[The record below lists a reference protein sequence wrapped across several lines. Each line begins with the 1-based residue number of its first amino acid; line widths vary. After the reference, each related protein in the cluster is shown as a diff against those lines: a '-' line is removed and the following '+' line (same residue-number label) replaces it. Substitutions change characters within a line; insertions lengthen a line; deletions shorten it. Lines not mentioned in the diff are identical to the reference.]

1 MKYTVNQLYQHLYER
16 PLNIYEI
23 FKGFFG
29 EDFVDIQTCLGR
41 ELSSFKEY
49 LFAKIC
55 DESSFS
61 NEAIEEICN
70 QSFEVTGEQLTGLEN
85 TVKDKRFIIYVW
97 WPRVTVTNE
106 YGKSV
111 NILDLYAKVEI
122 QGDGTIPYECNGFRL
137 NRATYTREQF
147 ISNYMHSHINVIPKN
162 NFADFQIPCLGRGP
176 IISTIG
182 TLKNDYDEATWM
194 LFCQELS
201 MYVTVESI
209 SGGPYHRMEN
219 IGNVSQNLMYTGYN
233 FGGYIGK
240 ADFLKQFTNDDLK
253 KFIQYYLKHG
263 HLSFRFMNNVFT
275 WSMPYYEYIIDIS
288 NSFID
293 FYNKYYSTSDRNLNN
308 FFSNGL
314 LKQVIVADGKFY
326 NEGEYD
332 SFDINDFSEYQNKL
346 VLTFKGKEIRTTIIN
361 NKQESE
367 STLTTVISNNVAMFI
382 LQKILRTI
390 NFRYKNEHN
399 NKNRRNQEV
408 TPTCERVIYL

>member
-1 MKYTVNQLYQHLYER
+1 MEYTVNQLYQHLFEK
-16 PLNIYEI
+16 PLSIYDT

-29 EDFVDIQTCLGR
+29 EDFVDIQTHQGR

-49 LFAKIC
+49 LFVKIC
-55 DESSFS
+55 DEASITNGDKDEDF
-61 NEAIEEICN
+61 NLHFEI
-70 QSFEVTGEQLTGLEN
+70 SAEQLVELEN
-85 TVKDKRFIIYVW
+85 IAKDKRFIIYVW

-106 YGKSV
+106 YNKSV
-111 NILDLYAKVEI
+111 NIQDLYAKIEI
-122 QGDGTIPYECNGFRL
+122 QNDGTIPYECNGFRL

-147 ISNYMHSHINVIPKN
+147 LSNYMHSHINTIPKN
-162 NFADFQIPCLGRGP
+162 NFTQFQVPCLGRGP

-182 TLKNDYDEATWM
+182 TLKNEYDEVTWM

-209 SGGPYHRMEN
+209 SGGPYHRMET
-219 IGNVSQNLMYTGYN
+219 IGNVPQNLMYSGYSFNYTG
-233 FGGYIGK
+233 K
-240 ADFLKQFTNDDLK
+240 VDFLSLFTNDDLK
-253 KFIQYYLKHG
+253 KFIKYYLKHG
-263 HLSFRFMNNVFT
+263 HLSLGYMNSAFT

-293 FYNKYYSTSDRNLNN
+293 FYNKYYSTTAGNLDNC
-308 FFSNGL
+308 FSKGM

-326 NEGEYD
+326 NEGDYN
-332 SFDINDFSEYQNKL
+332 SFDINNFSEYQNKL

-361 NKQESE
+361 NKQGSE
-367 STLTTVISNNVAMFI
+367 ATLTIVISNNVAMFI

-399 NKNRRNQEV
+399 KYRRNQEA
-408 TPTCERVIYL
+408 TPACERVLYL

>member
-1 MKYTVNQLYQHLYER
+1 MKYTVNQLYQHLYEI

-41 ELSSFKEY
+41 GLSSFKEY

-55 DESSFS
+55 DESSITKGAS
-61 NEAIEEICN
+61 EGDYNL
-70 QSFEVTGEQLTGLEN
+70 SFDVTEEQLVELGN
-85 TVKDKRFIIYVW
+85 IAKDRRFIIYVW
-97 WPRVTVTNE
+97 WSRVTVTNE
-106 YGKSV
+106 YNKSV
-111 NILDLYAKVEI
+111 NIQDLYAKVEI
-122 QGDGTIPYECNGFRL
+122 QGDGRIPYECNGFRL

-147 ISNYMHSHINVIPKN
+147 MSNYMHSHINIIPKN
-162 NFADFQIPCLGRGP
+162 NFADFQMPCLGMGP

-209 SGGPYHRMEN
+209 SGGPYRRMEN

-308 FFSNGL
+308 CFSNGL

>member
-1 MKYTVNQLYQHLYER
+1 MEYTINQLYQYLFEK
-16 PLNIYEI
+16 PLAIYEI

-29 EDFVDIQTCLGR
+29 KDFVDIQTCQGR

-49 LFAKIC
+49 LLAKIC
-55 DESSFS
+55 DESFMPKEAAEEEYNLSF
-61 NEAIEEICN
+61 NITEM
-70 QSFEVTGEQLTGLEN
+70 QLKELKTTLE
-85 TVKDKRFIIYVW
+85 DKRLIIYVW

-106 YGKSV
+106 YNKSV
-111 NILDLYAKVEI
+111 NIQDLYAKIEI
-122 QGDGTIPYECNGFRL
+122 QNDGTIPYECNGFRL

-147 ISNYMHSHINVIPKN
+147 LSNYMHSHIHTIPKN
-162 NFADFQIPCLGRGP
+162 NFTQFQIPCLGRGP

-182 TLKNDYDEATWM
+182 TLKNEYDETTWM

-209 SGGPYHRMEN
+209 SGGPYHRMET
-219 IGNVSQNLMYTGYN
+219 IVNVSLDSMYTGYTFN
-233 FGGYIGK
+233 YAGK
-240 ADFLKQFTNDDLK
+240 VDFLSLFTNDDLK
-253 KFIQYYLKHG
+253 KFIKYYLKHG
-263 HLSFRFMNNVFT
+263 HLSLGYMNSAFT

-293 FYNKYYSTSDRNLNN
+293 FYNKYYSTTAGNLDNC
-308 FFSNGL
+308 FSKGM

-326 NEGEYD
+326 NEGDYN
-332 SFDINDFSEYQNKL
+332 SFDINNFSEYQNKL

-361 NKQESE
+361 NKQGSE
-367 STLTTVISNNVAMFI
+367 ATLTTVISNNVAMFI

-399 NKNRRNQEV
+399 KYRRNQEA
-408 TPTCERVIYL
+408 TPACERVLYL

>member
-1 MKYTVNQLYQHLYER
+1 MKYTVNQLYQQLYEK

-49 LFAKIC
+49 LLAKIC
-55 DESSFS
+55 DESFMPKGTAEKDY
-61 NEAIEEICN
+61 NLPFDI
-70 QSFEVTGEQLTGLEN
+70 TKEQLVELEN
-85 TVKDKRFIIYVW
+85 IVKDKRFIIYVW

-106 YGKSV
+106 YDRSV
-111 NILDLYAKVEI
+111 NIQDLYAKIEI
-122 QGDGTIPYECNGFRL
+122 QGDGTIPYEHNGFRL
-137 NRATYTREQF
+137 NRATYSREQF
-147 ISNYMHSHINVIPKN
+147 LSNYMHSHINVIPKN
-162 NFADFQIPCLGRGP
+162 NFTDFQIPCLGSGP
-176 IISTIG
+176 ILSTIG

-209 SGGPYHRMEN
+209 SGGPYHRMET
-219 IGNVSQNLMYTGYN
+219 IGNVSLNSMYTGYTFN
-233 FGGYIGK
+233 YAGK
-240 ADFLKQFTNDDLK
+240 ADFLSLFTNDDLK
-253 KFIQYYLKHG
+253 KFIHYYLKHG
-263 HLSFRFMNNVFT
+263 HLSLGYMNSVFT

-293 FYNKYYSTSDRNLNN
+293 FYNKYYSTTVGNLNN
-308 FFSNGL
+308 CFSKGM

-326 NEGEYD
+326 NEGNYN
-332 SFDINDFSEYQNKL
+332 SFDINNFSEYQNKL

-361 NKQESE
+361 NKQGSE
-367 STLTTVISNNVAMFI
+367 ATLTTVISNSVAMFI

-399 NKNRRNQEV
+399 KYRRNKKV
-408 TPTCERVIYL
+408 TTACERIIYL

>member
-29 EDFVDIQTCLGR
+29 EDFVDIQTCQGR

-55 DESSFS
+55 DESSITKGT
-61 NEAIEEICN
+61 AEEDYN
-70 QSFEVTGEQLTGLEN
+70 LSFDVTKEQLVELEN
-85 TVKDKRFIIYVW
+85 IVKDKRFIIYVW

-111 NILDLYAKVEI
+111 NIQDLYAKVEI

-137 NRATYTREQF
+137 NRATYTRKQF

-162 NFADFQIPCLGRGP
+162 NFTDFQIPCLGTGP

-182 TLKNDYDEATWM
+182 TLKNDYDEVTWM

-209 SGGPYHRMEN
+209 SGGPYRRMEN
-219 IGNVSQNLMYTGYN
+219 IGNVSLHTIYTGYN
-233 FGGYIGK
+233 FNYAGK
-240 ADFLKQFTNDDLK
+240 TDFLCQFTNDDLK

-263 HLSFRFMNNVFT
+263 HLSLGYKNNVFT

-293 FYNKYYSTSDRNLNN
+293 FYNKYYSTTAQNL
-308 FFSNGL
+308 SNCFNTDL

-326 NEGEYD
+326 NEGEYN
-332 SFDINDFSEYQNKL
+332 SFDINNLSGYQNKL
-346 VLTFKGKEIRTTIIN
+346 VLVFKGKEICTTIIN
-361 NKQESE
+361 NKQSSE
-367 STLTTVISNNVAMFI
+367 STLTTIINNNVAMFI

-408 TPTCERVIYL
+408 TTACERVIYL

>member
-1 MKYTVNQLYQHLYER
+1 MKYTVNQLYQQLFEK
-16 PLNIYEI
+16 PLSIYEI

-29 EDFVDIQTCLGR
+29 EDFVDIQTHQGR
-41 ELSSFKEY
+41 ELTSFKEY
-49 LFAKIC
+49 LCAKIC
-55 DESSFS
+55 DETSFS

-70 QSFEVTGEQLTGLEN
+70 QSFEVTEEQLTDLEN

-106 YGKSV
+106 YNKSV
-111 NILDLYAKVEI
+111 NIQDLYAKIEI
-122 QGDGTIPYECNGFRL
+122 QNDGTIPYKCNGFRL

-147 ISNYMHSHINVIPKN
+147 MRGYMHSHINIIPKN
-162 NFADFQIPCLGRGP
+162 NFTQFQIPCLGRGP

-209 SGGPYHRMEN
+209 AGGPYHKMEN
-219 IGNVSQNLMYTGYN
+219 IVNTSLNLMYVGYN
-233 FGGYIGK
+233 FDYASK
-240 ADFLKQFTNDDLK
+240 ADFLSQFTNDDLK
-253 KFIQYYLKHG
+253 KFIQYYLKHA
-263 HLSFRFMNNVFT
+263 HLSLRYMNNVFT
-275 WSMPYYEYIIDIS
+275 WGMPYYEYIIDIS

-293 FYNKYYSTSDRNLNN
+293 FYNKYCSTTARNLNN
-308 FFSNGL
+308 CFSKGI

-326 NEGEYD
+326 NEGD
-332 SFDINDFSEYQNKL
+332 CNNFDINNFSEYQDKP
-346 VLTFKGKEIRTTIIN
+346 VLTFKGKEIHTAIIN
-361 NKQESE
+361 DKRGSE
-367 STLTTVISNNVAMFI
+367 AALTTVISNNVAMFI

-408 TPTCERVIYL
+408 TSACERVIYL

>member
-1 MKYTVNQLYQHLYER
+1 MEYTVNQLYQYLFEK
-16 PLNIYEI
+16 PLAIYEI

-29 EDFVDIQTCLGR
+29 ENFVDIQTCQGR

-49 LFAKIC
+49 LLAKIC
-55 DESSFS
+55 DESFMPKEAAEEEYNLSF
-61 NEAIEEICN
+61 NITEM
-70 QSFEVTGEQLTGLEN
+70 QLKELKTTLE
-85 TVKDKRFIIYVW
+85 DKRLIIYVW
-97 WPRVTVTNE
+97 WPKVTVTNE
-106 YGKSV
+106 YNKSV
-111 NILDLYAKVEI
+111 NIQDLYAKIEI

-147 ISNYMHSHINVIPKN
+147 MSNYMHSHINVIPKN
-162 NFADFQIPCLGRGP
+162 NFTQFQIPCLGRGP

-209 SGGPYHRMEN
+209 SGGPYHRMES
-219 IGNVSQNLMYTGYN
+219 IGNVSQNSMYTGYN
-233 FGGYIGK
+233 FNFAGK
-240 ADFLKQFTNDDLK
+240 ADFLSQFTNDDLK

-263 HLSFRFMNNVFT
+263 HLSLGYMNSAFT

-293 FYNKYYSTSDRNLNN
+293 FYNKYYSTTAGNLDNC
-308 FFSNGL
+308 FSKGM
-314 LKQVIVADGKFY
+314 LKQVIVTDGKFY
-326 NEGEYD
+326 NEGDYNN
-332 SFDINDFSEYQNKL
+332 FDINNFSEYQNKL
-346 VLTFKGKEIRTTIIN
+346 VLVFKGKEIRTTIIN
-361 NKQESE
+361 NEQRKET
-367 STLTTVISNNVAMFI
+367 TLTTVINNNIAMFI

-399 NKNRRNQEV
+399 KYRRNQEAA
-408 TPTCERVIYL
+408 PACERVLYL

>member
-1 MKYTVNQLYQHLYER
+1 MEYTVNQLYQHLFEK
-16 PLNIYEI
+16 PLSIYDT

-29 EDFVDIQTCLGR
+29 EDFVDIQTHPGR

-55 DESSFS
+55 DEASITNGDKDEDF
-61 NEAIEEICN
+61 NLHFEI
-70 QSFEVTGEQLTGLEN
+70 SAEQLVELEN
-85 TVKDKRFIIYVW
+85 IAKDKRFIIYVW
-97 WPRVTVTNE
+97 WPKVTVTNE
-106 YGKSV
+106 YNKSV
-111 NILDLYAKVEI
+111 NIQDLYAKIEI
-122 QGDGTIPYECNGFRL
+122 QNDGTIPYECNGFRL

-147 ISNYMHSHINVIPKN
+147 LSNYMHSHINTIPKN
-162 NFADFQIPCLGRGP
+162 NFTQFQIPCLGTGP

-182 TLKNDYDEATWM
+182 TLKNEYDETTWM

-209 SGGPYHRMEN
+209 SGGPYHRMET
-219 IGNVSQNLMYTGYN
+219 IGNVSLNSMYTGYTFN
-233 FGGYIGK
+233 YAGK
-240 ADFLKQFTNDDLK
+240 VDFLSLFTNDDLK
-253 KFIQYYLKHG
+253 KFIKYYLKHG
-263 HLSFRFMNNVFT
+263 HLSLGYMNSAFT

-293 FYNKYYSTSDRNLNN
+293 FYNKYYSTTAGNLDNC
-308 FFSNGL
+308 FSKGM

-326 NEGEYD
+326 NEGDYN

-361 NKQESE
+361 NKQGSE
-367 STLTTVISNNVAMFI
+367 ATLTTVISNNVAMFI

-399 NKNRRNQEV
+399 KYRRNQEA
-408 TPTCERVIYL
+408 TPACERVLYL

>member
-1 MKYTVNQLYQHLYER
+1 MEYTVNQLYQHLFEK
-16 PLNIYEI
+16 PLSIYDT

-29 EDFVDIQTCLGR
+29 EDFVDIQTHQGR
-41 ELSSFKEY
+41 ELASFKEY

-55 DESSFS
+55 DEAFIT
-61 NEAIEEICN
+61 NGDKEEDFN
-70 QSFEVTGEQLTGLEN
+70 LHFEVSAEQLVELEN
-85 TVKDKRFIIYVW
+85 IAKDKRFIIYVW

-106 YGKSV
+106 YNKSV
-111 NILDLYAKVEI
+111 NIQDLYAKIEI
-122 QGDGTIPYECNGFRL
+122 QGDGTIPYECNGFKL

-147 ISNYMHSHINVIPKN
+147 MNNYMHSHINVIPKS
-162 NFADFQIPCLGRGP
+162 NFAEFQIPCLGTGP

-219 IGNVSQNLMYTGYN
+219 IGNVSQNSMYTGYTFKFADKAN
-233 FGGYIGK
+233 F
-240 ADFLKQFTNDDLK
+240 LSQFTSDDLR

-263 HLSFRFMNNVFT
+263 HLSLGYINNVFT
-275 WSMPYYEYIIDIS
+275 WNMPYYEYIIDIS

-293 FYNKYYSTSDRNLNN
+293 FYNKYYSTTASNLNN
-308 FFSNGL
+308 CFNTGL

-326 NEGEYD
+326 NEGEYN
-332 SFDINDFSEYQNKL
+332 SFDINNFSEYQNKL
-346 VLTFKGKEIRTTIIN
+346 VLVFKGKKIRTTIIN
-361 NKQESE
+361 NEQRSE
-367 STLTTVISNNVAMFI
+367 VTLTTVINNNVAMFI

-399 NKNRRNQEV
+399 IKYRRNQEV
-408 TPTCERVIYL
+408 IPACEKVFYL

>member
-1 MKYTVNQLYQHLYER
+1 MEYTVNQLYQYLFEK
-16 PLNIYEI
+16 PLAIYEI

-29 EDFVDIQTCLGR
+29 EDFVDIQTCQGR

-49 LFAKIC
+49 LLAKIC
-55 DESSFS
+55 DESFMPKEAAEEEYNLSF
-61 NEAIEEICN
+61 NITEM
-70 QSFEVTGEQLTGLEN
+70 QLKELKTTLE
-85 TVKDKRFIIYVW
+85 DKRLIIYVW

-106 YGKSV
+106 YNKSV
-111 NILDLYAKVEI
+111 NIQDLYAKIEI
-122 QGDGTIPYECNGFRL
+122 QNDGTIPYECKGFRL

-147 ISNYMHSHINVIPKN
+147 LSNYMHSHINKIPKN
-162 NFADFQIPCLGRGP
+162 NFTQFQIPCLGRGP

-182 TLKNDYDEATWM
+182 TLKNEYDETTWM

-209 SGGPYHRMEN
+209 SGGPYHRMET
-219 IGNVSQNLMYTGYN
+219 IGNVSLNSMYTGYTFN
-233 FGGYIGK
+233 YTGK
-240 ADFLKQFTNDDLK
+240 VDFLSLFTNDDLK
-253 KFIQYYLKHG
+253 KFIKYYLKHG
-263 HLSFRFMNNVFT
+263 HLSLGYMNSAFT

-293 FYNKYYSTSDRNLNN
+293 FYNKYYSTTAGNLDNC
-308 FFSNGL
+308 FSKGM

-326 NEGEYD
+326 NEGDYN
-332 SFDINDFSEYQNKL
+332 SFDINNFSEYQNKL

-361 NKQESE
+361 NKQGSE
-367 STLTTVISNNVAMFI
+367 ATLTTVISNNVAMFI

-399 NKNRRNQEV
+399 KYRRNQEA
-408 TPTCERVIYL
+408 TPACERVLYL

>member
-1 MKYTVNQLYQHLYER
+1 MEYTVNQLYQYLFEK
-16 PLNIYEI
+16 PLAIYEI

-29 EDFVDIQTCLGR
+29 EDFVDIQTCQGR

-49 LFAKIC
+49 LLAKIC
-55 DESSFS
+55 DESFMPKEVAEEEYNLSF
-61 NEAIEEICN
+61 NITEM
-70 QSFEVTGEQLTGLEN
+70 QLKELKTTLE
-85 TVKDKRFIIYVW
+85 DKRLIIYVW
-97 WPRVTVTNE
+97 WPRVTVTNG
-106 YGKSV
+106 YNKSV
-111 NILDLYAKVEI
+111 NIQDLYAKIEI
-122 QGDGTIPYECNGFRL
+122 QNDGTIPYECNGFRL

-147 ISNYMHSHINVIPKN
+147 LSNYMHSHISTIPKN
-162 NFADFQIPCLGRGP
+162 NFTQFQIPCLGRGP

-182 TLKNDYDEATWM
+182 TLKNEYDETTWM

-209 SGGPYHRMEN
+209 SGGPYHRMET
-219 IGNVSQNLMYTGYN
+219 IGNVSLDIMYTGYTFN
-233 FGGYIGK
+233 YAGK
-240 ADFLKQFTNDDLK
+240 ADFLSPFTNDDLK

-263 HLSFRFMNNVFT
+263 HLSLRYMNSTFT

-293 FYNKYYSTSDRNLNN
+293 FYNKYYSTTARDLDNC
-308 FFSNGL
+308 FSKGM

-326 NEGEYD
+326 SEGDYN
-332 SFDINDFSEYQNKL
+332 SFDINNFSRYQNKL

-361 NKQESE
+361 NKQGSE
-367 STLTTVISNNVAMFI
+367 ATLTTVISNNVAMFI

-399 NKNRRNQEV
+399 IKYRRNQEV
-408 TPTCERVIYL
+408 TQACERVIYL

>member
-1 MKYTVNQLYQHLYER
+1 MEYTVNQLYQYLFEK
-16 PLNIYEI
+16 PLAIYEI

-29 EDFVDIQTCLGR
+29 KDFVDIQTCQGR

-49 LFAKIC
+49 LLAKIC
-55 DESSFS
+55 DESFMPKEAAEEEYNLSF
-61 NEAIEEICN
+61 NITEM
-70 QSFEVTGEQLTGLEN
+70 QLKELKTTLE
-85 TVKDKRFIIYVW
+85 DKRLIIYVW
-97 WPRVTVTNE
+97 WPRVTVINE
-106 YGKSV
+106 YNKSV
-111 NILDLYAKVEI
+111 NIQDLYAKIEI
-122 QGDGTIPYECNGFRL
+122 QNDGTIPYECNGFRL

-147 ISNYMHSHINVIPKN
+147 LSNYMHSHINTIPKN
-162 NFADFQIPCLGRGP
+162 NFTQFQIPCLGRGP

-182 TLKNDYDEATWM
+182 TLKNEYDETTWM

-209 SGGPYHRMEN
+209 SGGPYHRMET
-219 IGNVSQNLMYTGYN
+219 IGNVSLDSMYTGYTLN
-233 FGGYIGK
+233 YAGK
-240 ADFLKQFTNDDLK
+240 VDFLSLFTNDDLK
-253 KFIQYYLKHG
+253 KFIKYYLKHG
-263 HLSFRFMNNVFT
+263 HLSLGYMNSAFT

-293 FYNKYYSTSDRNLNN
+293 FYNKYYSTTAGNLDNC
-308 FFSNGL
+308 FSKGM

-326 NEGEYD
+326 NEGDYN
-332 SFDINDFSEYQNKL
+332 SFDINNFSEYQNKL
-346 VLTFKGKEIRTTIIN
+346 ILTFKGKEIRTTIIN
-361 NKQESE
+361 NKQGSE
-367 STLTTVISNNVAMFI
+367 ATLTTVISNNVAMFI

>member
-1 MKYTVNQLYQHLYER
+1 MEYTVNQLYQHFFEK
-16 PLNIYEI
+16 PLSIYDT

-29 EDFVDIQTCLGR
+29 EDFVDIQTQQGR

-55 DESSFS
+55 DEASIT
-61 NEAIEEICN
+61 NGDKEEDFN
-70 QSFEVTGEQLTGLEN
+70 LHFEVSAEQLVELEN
-85 TVKDKRFIIYVW
+85 IAKDKRFIIYVW
-97 WPRVTVTNE
+97 WPQVTVSNE
-106 YGKSV
+106 YDKSV
-111 NILDLYAKVEI
+111 NIQDLYAKIEI

-137 NRATYTREQF
+137 NRATYTRGQF
-147 ISNYMHSHINVIPKN
+147 MSNYMHSHINVIPKN
-162 NFADFQIPCLGRGP
+162 NFTQFQIPCLGRGP

-219 IGNVSQNLMYTGYN
+219 IGNIFQNSMYTGYN
-233 FGGYIGK
+233 FNFAGK
-240 ADFLKQFTNDDLK
+240 ADFLSLFTNDDLK

-263 HLSFRFMNNVFT
+263 HLSLGYMNSAFT

-293 FYNKYYSTSDRNLNN
+293 FYNKYYSTTAGNLDNC
-308 FFSNGL
+308 FSKGM

-326 NEGEYD
+326 NEGEYN
-332 SFDINDFSEYQNKL
+332 SFNINNFSKYQNKL

-361 NKQESE
+361 NEQSSE
-367 STLTTVISNNVAMFI
+367 STLTTVINNNVAMFI

-399 NKNRRNQEV
+399 IKYRRNQEV
-408 TPTCERVIYL
+408 TPACERVIYL

>member
-1 MKYTVNQLYQHLYER
+1 MEYTVNQLYQHLFEK
-16 PLNIYEI
+16 PLSIYDT

-29 EDFVDIQTCLGR
+29 EDFVDIQTHQGR

-49 LFAKIC
+49 LFVKIC
-55 DESSFS
+55 DEASITNGDKDEDF
-61 NEAIEEICN
+61 NLHFEI
-70 QSFEVTGEQLTGLEN
+70 SAEQLVKLEN
-85 TVKDKRFIIYVW
+85 IAKDKRFIIYVW

-106 YGKSV
+106 YNKSV
-111 NILDLYAKVEI
+111 NIQDLYAKIEI
-122 QGDGTIPYECNGFRL
+122 QNDGTIPYECNGFRL

-147 ISNYMHSHINVIPKN
+147 LSNYMHSHINTIPKN
-162 NFADFQIPCLGRGP
+162 NFTQFQIPCLGTGP

-182 TLKNDYDEATWM
+182 TLKNEYDETTWM

-209 SGGPYHRMEN
+209 SGGPYHRMET
-219 IGNVSQNLMYTGYN
+219 IGNVSLNSMYTGYTFN
-233 FGGYIGK
+233 YAGK
-240 ADFLKQFTNDDLK
+240 VDFLSLFTNDDLK
-253 KFIQYYLKHG
+253 KFIKYYLKHG
-263 HLSFRFMNNVFT
+263 HLSLGYMNSAFT

-293 FYNKYYSTSDRNLNN
+293 FYNKYYSTTAGNLDNC
-308 FFSNGL
+308 FSKGM

-326 NEGEYD
+326 NEGDYN
-332 SFDINDFSEYQNKL
+332 SFDINNFSEYQNKL

-361 NKQESE
+361 NKQGSE
-367 STLTTVISNNVAMFI
+367 ATLTIVISNNVAMFI

-399 NKNRRNQEV
+399 KYRRNQEA
-408 TPTCERVIYL
+408 TPACERVLYL

>member
-1 MKYTVNQLYQHLYER
+1 MEYTVNQLYQHLFEK
-16 PLNIYEI
+16 PLSIYDT

-29 EDFVDIQTCLGR
+29 EDFVDIQTHQGR
-41 ELSSFKEY
+41 ELASFKEY

-55 DESSFS
+55 DEASIT
-61 NEAIEEICN
+61 NGDKEEDFN
-70 QSFEVTGEQLTGLEN
+70 LHFEVSAEQLVELEN
-85 TVKDKRFIIYVW
+85 IAKDKRFIIYVW

-106 YGKSV
+106 YDKSI
-111 NILDLYAKVEI
+111 NIQDLYAKIEI
-122 QGDGTIPYECNGFRL
+122 QNDGTIPYECNGFRL

-147 ISNYMHSHINVIPKN
+147 LSNYMHSHINIIPKN
-162 NFADFQIPCLGRGP
+162 NFTQFQIPCLGRGP

-182 TLKNDYDEATWM
+182 TLKNEYDETTWM

-209 SGGPYHRMEN
+209 SGGPHHRMEAL
-219 IGNVSQNLMYTGYN
+219 GNVSLNSMYTGYTFN
-233 FGGYIGK
+233 YTGK
-240 ADFLKQFTNDDLK
+240 ADFLSLFTNDDLK

-263 HLSFRFMNNVFT
+263 HLSLGYINNVFT

-293 FYNKYYSTSDRNLNN
+293 FYNKYYSTTAGNLNN
-308 FFSNGL
+308 CFSKGM

-326 NEGEYD
+326 NEGDYN
-332 SFDINDFSEYQNKL
+332 SFDINNFSEYQNKL

-361 NKQESE
+361 NKQGSE
-367 STLTTVISNNVAMFI
+367 AILTTVISNNVAMFI

-399 NKNRRNQEV
+399 KYRRNQEA
-408 TPTCERVIYL
+408 TPACERVLYL